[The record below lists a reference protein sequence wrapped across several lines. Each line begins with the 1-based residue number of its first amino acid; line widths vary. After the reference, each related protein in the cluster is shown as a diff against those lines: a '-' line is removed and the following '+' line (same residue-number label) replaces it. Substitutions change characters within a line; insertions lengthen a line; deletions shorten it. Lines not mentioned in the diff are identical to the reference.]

1 MKQQEQSGRSMV
13 EMLAVLSV
21 IGILS
26 IGGLAGYSLSAQR
39 IQINNVMDVA
49 TKFSARGV
57 GGRSFNSLAAAGIDS
72 PNGVEMVLDESGKVC
87 IQNFP
92 KSNTSE
98 KRLFAAFKAQ
108 ASSYEVKGV
117 SSVYING
124 TKEDCD
130 IVLSF
135 GKKIR

>member
-1 MKQQEQSGRSMV
+1 MKKKEQSGRSMV

-39 IQINNVMDVA
+39 IQINNVMDTA

-57 GGRSFNSLAAAGIDS
+57 GGRSYSSLAAAGIDS

-92 KSNTSE
+92 KSSVSE
-98 KRLFAAFKAQ
+98 KRIFAAFKAQ

-124 TKEDCD
+124 TKENCD